1 MLAILIPKG
10 DDKLYASLVFQ
21 KCKDFKVY
29 APEDDAY
36 AKEYLEQ
43 LPLAYGGLAKVEE
56 PFVCILEPGALP
68 DKNFV
73 GRILRTIN
81 RHPEFDVYH
90 VNLTIGKDFPRKLRQ
105 TKFFKLAVLEG
116 VKAPLSTF
124 IFRTVTIWQ
133 KAVYRSDESLDTL
146 ATVLACSQEHPIR
159 NVWRQRLEWVAP
171 ELPMDAESVEK
182 RIRERLDFYRWSET
196 AFSED
201 YYPLGVSE
209 RLELICKE
217 LVRLYPVHDAAEL
230 KEILAT
236 FQAAQGTFRKMRAS
250 SALKAA
256 LKQRELELS
265 RA

>member
-10 DDKLYASLVFQ
+10 DNKLYASLVFQ

-29 APEDDAY
+29 VSEDDVY
-36 AKEYLEQ
+36 IPEFQ
-43 LPLAYGGLAKVEE
+43 DHLPLVQGGLTQVEE
-56 PFVCILEPGALP
+56 PFVCILEPGATP
-68 DKNFV
+68 DKHFV
-73 GRILRTIN
+73 ERITRCLQ

-90 VNLTIGKDFPRKLRQ
+90 VNPSGGRAFPRKLKQ
-105 TKFFKLAVLEG
+105 TKFFKLTVLEG
-116 VKAPLSTF
+116 VRAPLSSF
-124 IFRTVTIWQ
+124 IFRTAVLRE
-133 KAVYRSDESLDTL
+133 KAVFRSDDSLDTL

-159 NVWRQRLEWVAP
+159 NVWRQRLDWTAA

-182 RIRERLDFYRWSET
+182 RIRERLDFYRWTEQ
-196 AFSED
+196 FFGED
-201 YYPLGVSE
+201 NYPIDVNE
-209 RLELICKE
+209 RLKLYCTQ
-217 LVRLYPVHDAAEL
+217 LVRLYPAHESAEL
-230 KEILAT
+230 KELLAT